1 MIKECTELSDKDSSG
16 LTSNRATTGTMA
28 QTSVASSVRYC
39 VITPTRDDEKFIA
52 TTIDAVV
59 QQTILPVEWII
70 VDDGSKDRTGQ
81 IIDEYAKK
89 YEWIRPIHRE
99 DRGYRSTG
107 GGVEAFVDAYHLL
120 KCSNW
125 EFLVNLD
132 GDLSF
137 APDYFEKCFANF
149 RQMPRL
155 GIAGGTIYNKVG
167 DQLQLEKTA
176 KFHVRGATKIYRRE
190 CWDEIGGLLRGLG
203 WDTADEVTANM
214 RGWTTLSFPEL
225 RLIHYRLT
233 GTGWGTWGGAVKDGQ
248 ADYLI
253 GYHPAFFIVKCV
265 RSIFK
270 RPYLVR
276 ALGMAYGFSKNWLH
290 RAPQVDKKLISYVRR
305 QQTRRLLGLD
315 SIWK

>member
-1 MIKECTELSDKDSSG
+1 MKEMDSQCLAPDHRVTGIPEDKS
-16 LTSNRATTGTMA
+16 ATP
-28 QTSVASSVRYC
+28 SVRYC
-39 VITPTRDDEKFIA
+39 MITPTRDDEEFIA
-52 TTIDAVV
+52 ATIEAVV
-59 QQTILPVEWII
+59 QQTIRPVEWII
-70 VDDGSKDRTGQ
+70 VNDGSRDRTGQ

-89 YEWIRPIHRE
+89 HEWIRPVHRQ

-107 GGVEAFVDAYHLL
+107 GGVEAFLDAYCLL
-120 KCSNW
+120 NCSNW

-132 GDLSF
+132 GDLTF

-149 RQMPRL
+149 KKMPRL

-190 CWDEIGGLLRGLG
+190 CWNEIGGLLRGLG

-214 RGWTTLSFPEL
+214 RGWMTLSFPEL

-253 GYHPAFFIVKCV
+253 GYHPLFFGVKCV

-270 RPYLVR
+270 RPRFIR
-276 ALGMAYGFSKNWLH
+276 ALGMAYGFSKNSLLH
-290 RAPQVDKKLISYVRR
+290 APQVDKKLISYVRR
-305 QQTRRLLGLD
+305 QQIRRLLGMD

>member
-1 MIKECTELSDKDSSG
+1 M
-16 LTSNRATTGTMA
+16 
-28 QTSVASSVRYC
+28 RYC

-52 TTIDAVV
+52 ATIDAVV

-253 GYHPAFFIVKCV
+253 GYHPLFFGVKCL
-265 RSIFK
+265 RSVFK
-270 RPYLVR
+270 TPYLIR
-276 ALGMAYGFSKNWLH
+276 ALGTAYGFSKSWILQE
-290 RAPQVDKKLISYVRR
+290 PQIDKKLISYVRR
-305 QQTRRLLGLD
+305 QQIRRLFGMN
-315 SIWK
+315 SVWK